1 MSKLATIYIVRHGE
15 TEFNRDRKLQG
26 QCDSPLTQNGIEQAK
41 LIRKELES
49 IYFDAV
55 FSSDLLRAQ
64 KTAEIINLEKKL
76 AITTSHYLRERSYGP
91 LEGKSYEDFGKEYQ
105 KLWKEYENL
114 SYKERFKI
122 KIAPDVESEEEAVS
136 RYITFLR
143 EIAVSHLGKKVLVV
157 SHGGIMKSL
166 LFHID
171 YETYHT
177 IPPGG
182 VQNCGHIILE
192 SDGTDFFVKK
202 TKGVILSR

>member
-1 MSKLATIYIVRHGE
+1 MSKLATIYIARHGE

-26 QCDSPLTQNGIEQAK
+26 QCDSPLTEQGMQQAE
-41 LIRKELES
+41 LIRKELEN
-49 IYFDAV
+49 IDFDGV
-55 FSSDLLRAQ
+55 FSS
-64 KTAEIINLEKKL
+64 
-76 AITTSHYLRERSYGP
+76 
-91 LEGKSYEDFGKEYQ
+91 
-105 KLWKEYENL
+105 EYENL
-114 SYKERFKI
+114 SYKEHFKI

-171 YETYHT
+171 YDTYHT

-202 TKGVILSR
+202 AKGVILSR